1 MINALF
7 VSVKRNIL
15 QIAKHFL
22 KAQKATNLVK
32 KTHVCYN
39 QKL

>member
-15 QIAKHFL
+15 QIAKHF
-22 KAQKATNLVK
+22 QKASNLVK
-32 KTHVCYN
+32 KMHVCYN
-39 QKL
+39 

>member
-15 QIAKHFL
+15 QIAKHFQ
-22 KAQKATNLVK
+22 KAQKARNLVK

-39 QKL
+39 

>member
-15 QIAKHFL
+15 QIAKHFQ
-22 KAQKATNLVK
+22 KAQKASNLVK

-39 QKL
+39 

>member
-1 MINALF
+1 MINVLF

-22 KAQKATNLVK
+22 KAQKADTEGA
-32 KTHVCYN
+32 
-39 QKL
+39 

>member
-15 QIAKHFL
+15 QITKHFQ
-22 KAQKATNLVK
+22 KAQKTPNLVK

-39 QKL
+39 

>member
-15 QIAKHFL
+15 QIEKHFQ
-22 KAQKATNLVK
+22 KAQKARTTVGRRLI
-32 KTHVCYN
+32 
-39 QKL
+39 L

>member
-1 MINALF
+1 MINVLF

-22 KAQKATNLVK
+22 KAQKAPNLSTPIFK
-32 KTHVCYN
+32 N
-39 QKL
+39 

>member
-15 QIAKHFL
+15 QIAKHFQ
-22 KAQKATNLVK
+22 KAQKASNRRSLTEGA
-32 KTHVCYN
+32 
-39 QKL
+39 